1 MNGPAMLVNAISTLP
16 EGVTLIGICGVQQ
29 SPPQDLAE
37 AEDMLQHVTPELE
50 RRATGHRATCGDL
63 QMLGNAHAELNSAQA
78 KVEAE
83 LQPLR
88 MSSWVEAVRNFGA
101 CDMLALSEQL
111 RPLEYQLKFISDAKD
126 LLVFKMVPAARLR
139 MLESALN
146 LRKIEALEAN
156 LLAAISHERTM
167 QRAAGVFEEEG
178 HVAIVGERTQA
189 LRKHAVEAERRVGL
203 AEEELREER
212 KRQLTEEQQRFACH
226 QVTRAEVVASIPACA
241 ALLT

>member
-167 QRAAGVFEEEG
+167 QRAAGG
-178 HVAIVGERTQA
+178 VGRRGIARRTQTA
-189 LRKHAVEAERRVGL
+189 AYRGTAAVCLPSSYARRSSCVYSGLRCTSHLDRRD
-203 AEEELREER
+203 
-212 KRQLTEEQQRFACH
+212 
-226 QVTRAEVVASIPACA
+226 
-241 ALLT
+241 